1 MISTYLGFTLIN
13 RDIKSSLDKVASQTQ
28 VKRESD
34 YYNAHIGKVETVDD
48 LMDDYRLYSYAVKAY
63 GLDDMGYAKAF
74 MKKVLESD
82 LSDPNSFANRL
93 NDQRYKD
100 FAAAFNFGSTSKDV
114 QSDAQEDELIGLY
127 KQSFTNEEGSAKTES
142 AYFRKAIAKVTNVN
156 ELLNDDRLRN
166 YALDSLGI
174 DATYVSK
181 SFLKQVLTS
190 DVNDPASF
198 VNTNGNAKYKALAA
212 QFSFNADGTV
222 ANGAAQ
228 TAAQTDKMVETYN
241 ITVPSFTTKVG
252 AQYNKAYYEA
262 NILSVRSIDDLVKD
276 PRLFSYVK
284 AAYSIDPA
292 LSAAGFKAVMASDIS
307 DPKSY
312 ANQLGYAAVVPM
324 FNFAADG
331 TVPAGQ
337 DVQTAEQVAK
347 VSANYTARY
356 DDSTTDLI
364 DDAVKN
370 FKKRMDSGIVKIKD
384 LFVSNRD
391 DKDAFNNKMPEL
403 TSMALRAYG
412 IDESEVSKTE
422 LRKILTSDPYDP
434 KSYVNSLKDDRFV
447 KLAKAFN
454 FDSKGNVSVA
464 LQALSANQMSAL
476 ALDYSDRKTMS
487 LEGPAKDDA
496 VKAAKKD
503 IAKFED
509 SIGTVK
515 SVSDLLG
522 NKDLVSF
529 MLAAKGLDPK
539 KYTADVLKQAFAAD
553 PDDPKSILNKPENAK
568 LRDLVTS
575 FNFDEKGQLSRDGVG
590 VAQNASELRKTGE
603 LYLRQ
608 TLELEQGESNEGIR
622 LALYFERNAD
632 RMTSIYDL
640 MGDRAMF
647 QVITTT
653 FNLPSSISGMDV
665 DQQAKMLKK
674 IVNIEDLHDPKK
686 LDKMLKRFA
695 AMYDVAN
702 NTDTTS
708 SASTALSI
716 LMGGAR

>member
-1 MISTYLGFTLIN
+1 M
-13 RDIKSSLDKVASQTQ
+13 
-28 VKRESD
+28 
-34 YYNAHIGKVETVDD
+34 
-48 LMDDYRLYSYAVKAY
+48 
-63 GLDDMGYAKAF
+63 
-74 MKKVLESD
+74 
-82 LSDPNSFANRL
+82 
-93 NDQRYKD
+93 
-100 FAAAFNFGSTSKDV
+100 
-114 QSDAQEDELIGLY
+114 
-127 KQSFTNEEGSAKTES
+127 
-142 AYFRKAIAKVTNVN
+142 
-156 ELLNDDRLRN
+156 
-166 YALDSLGI
+166 
-174 DATYVSK
+174 
-181 SFLKQVLTS
+181 
-190 DVNDPASF
+190 
-198 VNTNGNAKYKALAA
+198 
-212 QFSFNADGTV
+212 
-222 ANGAAQ
+222 
-228 TAAQTDKMVETYN
+228 
-241 ITVPSFTTKVG
+241 
-252 AQYNKAYYEA
+252 
-262 NILSVRSIDDLVKD
+262 
-276 PRLFSYVK
+276 
-284 AAYSIDPA
+284 
-292 LSAAGFKAVMASDIS
+292 
-307 DPKSY
+307 
-312 ANQLGYAAVVPM
+312 
-324 FNFAADG
+324 
-331 TVPAGQ
+331 
-337 DVQTAEQVAK
+337 
-347 VSANYTARY
+347 
-356 DDSTTDLI
+356 
-364 DDAVKN
+364 
-370 FKKRMDSGIVKIKD
+370 
-384 LFVSNRD
+384 SNRD

-412 IDESEVSKTE
+412 IDESEVTKSQ

-434 KSYVNSLKDDRFV
+434 KSYVNSLKDERFV

-454 FDSKGNVSVA
+454 FDSTGNVSTA
-464 LQALSANQMSAL
+464 LQALAANQMSAL

-487 LEGPAKDDA
+487 LEGAARDDA

-503 IAKFED
+503 IATFENA
-509 SIGTVK
+509 IGKVK

-522 NKDLVSF
+522 NKDIVSF

-553 PDDPKSILNKPENAK
+553 PDSPKSILNKPENAK

-590 VAQNASELRKTGE
+590 GAQNANDLRRTSE

-708 SASTALSI
+708 SASTALNI